1 MPSPDICACIT
12 SAGDV
17 AAAHAARD
25 LVALYE
31 VRIDLIGREWP
42 RVVAG
47 LPRPWIACN
56 RMAAEGGACERPEEE
71 RLESLR
77 RAVGLGAAIVDVELA
92 APGAASFVAAVKGRA
107 RALVSHHD
115 LSRTCCE
122 EDLALLVDRER
133 RMGADIC
140 KVVTTAA
147 SAADNVVVLNLARR
161 FAGQSLVTFAMG
173 PLGMTSRVLAPLA
186 GAAFTYA
193 SLAAGHEAAPGQ
205 LTVTELH
212 AIYEAL
218 GACASA
224 HLR

>member
-56 RMAAEGGACERPEEE
+56 RMAAEGGACDQSEGERFEV
-71 RLESLR
+71 LR

-92 APGAASFVAAVKGRA
+92 APGAATLVADVKGMA
-107 RALVSHHD
+107 HVLVSHHD
-115 LSRTCCE
+115 FSRTCGE

-147 SAADNVVVLNLARR
+147 RAADNVVVLNLARR
-161 FAGQSLVTFAMG
+161 FADQSLVTFAMG
-173 PLGMTSRVLAPLA
+173 PLGITSRVLGPLA
-186 GAAFTYA
+186 GSAFTYA

-212 AIYEAL
+212 EIYEAL